1 MKDITTEN
9 RRGMREKDLKALI
22 HGFLMILGIV
32 ELANAKTKPR
42 QFLLGCATGWHAN
55 CTFYHLFLEK
65 EEPVKE
71 RA

>member
-1 MKDITTEN
+1 
-9 RRGMREKDLKALI
+9 MREKYLKALV
-22 HGFLMILGIV
+22 HGFLMLLSATELG
-32 ELANAKTKPR
+32 NARTKPR